1 MQQKVRF
8 AWPCA
13 GKANRGPRLKNR
25 KSAFEYSQAM
35 RSETEQKI
43 GGVRGGGPLSAPLGR
58 GGMFINKE

>member
-13 GKANRGPRLKNR
+13 GKANRGISLKNR

-35 RSETEQKI
+35 KSETEQKI
-43 GGVRGGGPLSAPLGR
+43 GGVRGVVVNVPAGAGWDVY
-58 GGMFINKE
+58 